1 MRRVPQSS
9 QSWPRL
15 QWRNF
20 EPERNGRSERGQ
32 RQGQTLDRVVLDARW
47 QGTWAAIVTNAI
59 ARIDPTQILADE
71 RALLAVAPLTAVGAV
86 RAKGAVSAVRI
97 GPTVVTLPVVG
108 ESARVAVLAKA
119 AVVGVALSSNGRR
132 HRGNDEQARREHEP
146 GGRGGVSRVVPT
158 TTYG

>member
-32 RQGQTLDRVVLDARW
+32 RQGVVLDARW

-59 ARIDPTQILADE
+59 ASVDPTQILADE

-108 ESARVAVLAKA
+108 ESARVVVLAEA

-132 HRGNDEQARREHEP
+132 HCGNDEQARREHEP
-146 GGRGGVSRVVPT
+146 GGRGGAAA
-158 TTYG
+158 GG

>member
-1 MRRVPQSS
+1 M
-9 QSWPRL
+9 
-15 QWRNF
+15 
-20 EPERNGRSERGQ
+20 
-32 RQGQTLDRVVLDARW
+32 LDARW

-108 ESARVAVLAKA
+108 ESARV
-119 AVVGVALSSNGRR
+119 VV
-132 HRGNDEQARREHEP
+132 
-146 GGRGGVSRVVPT
+146 
-158 TTYG
+158 